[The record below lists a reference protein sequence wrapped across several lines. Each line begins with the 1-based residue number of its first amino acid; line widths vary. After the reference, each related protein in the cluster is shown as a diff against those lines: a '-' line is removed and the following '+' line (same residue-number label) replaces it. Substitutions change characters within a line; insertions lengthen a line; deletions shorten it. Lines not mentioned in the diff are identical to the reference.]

1 MRALWYQIY
10 HIDGE
15 ENRLPDLGTRWG
27 NRFLSR
33 AAFKRG
39 LRMGPSDLFKS
50 WARGQKHGLVRRK
63 CALRL
68 PQAKVHEHVVPPDGD
83 AESGFVLPRPTDM
96 VHVKYL
102 KQVQKQHASERPK
115 QYNLEDGLWKNA
127 KGEVWVPDNAR
138 QLQHIHVI
146 RCGASRP
153 QRAPWPRDD
162 HATPTW
168 TFPLEKHGK
177 RHPHLARRL
186 LAVH

>member
-50 WARGQKHGLVRRK
+50 WARGQQHGLVRRK

-115 QYNLEDGLWKNA
+115 QYSLKNGLWKNA

-138 QLQHIHVI
+138 QL
-146 RCGASRP
+146 
-153 QRAPWPRDD
+153 
-162 HATPTW
+162 
-168 TFPLEKHGK
+168 
-177 RHPHLARRL
+177 
-186 LAVH
+186 